1 MVNINIKTLIAAAIL
16 GVGGIIVLFW
26 YFQSD
31 EARIKK
37 QFNTIAKLA
46 SRSGDEHELTAAVTA
61 KKIGDMFADTCGI
74 EIPSYRISRVYAK
87 KDLPGHVMGA
97 RSRYSDIA
105 MKFHD
110 INIEFPED
118 GIALVTFTAYVEAV
132 WISGEAVREVH
143 EIACRL
149 EKIEKDWFFNQ
160 IEVVTVLER

>member
-1 MVNINIKTLIAAAIL
+1 MVVNMKTIIAAAVL
-16 GVGGIIVLFW
+16 VVAGIIALFW

-37 QFNTIAKLA
+37 RFNTIAELVEK
-46 SRSGDEHELTAAVTA
+46 SPDEHELTAAVNA
-61 KKIGDMFADTCGI
+61 RRIGDMFADTCQI
-74 EIPSYRISRVYAK
+74 EIPSYNISRAYAK
-87 KDLPGHVMGA
+87 EDIPPHVMGA
-97 RSRYSDIA
+97 RSRYSDIV

-110 INIEFPED
+110 IDIDFPEE
-118 GIALVTFTAYVEAV
+118 GIARVTFTAYVEAV

-143 EIACRL
+143 EIACWL